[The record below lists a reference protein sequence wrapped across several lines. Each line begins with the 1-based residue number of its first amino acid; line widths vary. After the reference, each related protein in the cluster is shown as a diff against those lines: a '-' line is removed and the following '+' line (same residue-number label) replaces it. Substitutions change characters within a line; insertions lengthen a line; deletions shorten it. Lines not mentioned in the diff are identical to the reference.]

1 MFPDEIRKLIKD
13 GISDA
18 EVTVQSE
25 DNTHYNAIIVSD
37 SFAGKSLIQRHQ
49 MVYECLGQAVG
60 NEIHA
65 LSLKTLRRKSNLPL
79 FNSPDYTPAVQ

>member
-65 LSLKTLRRKSNLPL
+65 LSLKTHTSDELKPK
-79 FNSPDYTPAVQ
+79 D

>member
-37 SFAGKSLIQRHQ
+37 SFAGKSLFISSNSSYDDDYHYDHRI
-49 MVYECLGQAVG
+49 
-60 NEIHA
+60 IH
-65 LSLKTLRRKSNLPL
+65 K
-79 FNSPDYTPAVQ
+79 

>member
-65 LSLKTLRRKSNLPL
+65 LSLKTHTSDELKLK
-79 FNSPDYTPAVQ
+79 D